1 MYDKLILNQFSLL
14 IYMCANFKPLR
25 PAFAPQ
31 LDLFP
36 PSFNYKVE
44 IYPNQTCPILVN
56 YKNHM
61 EWREATFGLIPT
73 WAKDTTIAR
82 HTYNA
87 RAETVAEK
95 PSFRHAWQNN
105 QFALVPVELFYEPR
119 YIENKPERWAIER
132 LDKQPFTIAALYEL
146 TEQDGQLIRSMTML
160 TINADQHP
168 LMRQFHA
175 PNDEKRSIAVIPP
188 KLRASWLTAN
198 HTSAKELLLNLQ
210 SAEYTTYPAPQ
221 IKVNRDD

>member
-1 MYDKLILNQFSLL
+1 
-14 IYMCANFKPLR
+14 MCANFKPLR

-36 PSFNYKVE
+36 PSFDYKAE
-44 IYPNQTCPILVN
+44 IYPNQSCPILVN

-73 WAKDTTIAR
+73 WTKDTAIAR

-87 RAETVAEK
+87 RSETVAEK
-95 PSFRHAWQNN
+95 PSFRHAWHNN

-132 LDKQPFTIAALYEL
+132 LDKQPFTIAAVYEL
-146 TEQDGQLIRSMTML
+146 AEQDGQLIRSMTML
-160 TINADQHP
+160 TINVDQHP

-175 PNDEKRSIAVIPP
+175 TTDEKRSIAVIPP
-188 KLRASWLTAN
+188 ELRASWLNAN
-198 HTSAKELLLNLQ
+198 HTSATELLLELK
-210 SAEYTTYPAPQ
+210 SAEYTAYPAPRV
-221 IKVNRDD
+221 KANPHD

>member
-1 MYDKLILNQFSLL
+1 MYDKLIFNQLGFL
-14 IYMCANFKPLR
+14 IHMCANFKPLR

-31 LDLFP
+31 FDLFP
-36 PSFNYKVE
+36 PSFDYKAE
-44 IYPNQTCPILVN
+44 IYPGQSCPILVN

-73 WAKDTTIAR
+73 WAKDTIIAR

-87 RAETVAEK
+87 RSETVATK
-95 PSFRHAWQNN
+95 PSFRHAWHHN

-119 YIENKPERWAIER
+119 YIQNKPERWAIER
-132 LDKQPFTIAALYEL
+132 LDKQPFTIAAIYEL
-146 TEQDGQLIRSMTML
+146 VEQDGQLIRSMTML

-175 PNDEKRSIAVIPP
+175 PTDEKRAIAVIPP
-188 KLRASWLTAN
+188 ELRTSWLNADHAT
-198 HTSAKELLLNLQ
+198 AKELLLELQ
-210 SAEYTTYPAPQ
+210 SAEYTAFPAPRVKANSQ
-221 IKVNRDD
+221 E